1 MKKKTLFTALTHLI
15 SALLSVSCG
24 KADFLEGTVWVGNL
38 EQMHISLKE
47 GKVYFTSRDRFV
59 LVVDNNTLDEGQYS
73 GKGKTI
79 ILQMDKLSN
88 FIGTVYGTIDGDKM
102 TLRVAEQ
109 IDLTFKK
116 QK

>member
-1 MKKKTLFTALTHLI
+1 MKKKTLFAALALLI

-38 EQMHISLKE
+38 EAAGIEDE
-47 GKVYFTSRDRFV
+47 GKLYFTSPAEII
-59 LVVDNNTLDEGQYS
+59 LVIGNTVTDKGQYS

-79 ILQMDKLSN
+79 VLQMDNLSN
-88 FIGTVYGTIDGDKM
+88 IIGTVNGTIDGDKM
-102 TLRVAEQ
+102 TLHVGELF
-109 IDLTFKK
+109 DLTFKK